1 MGVHDSRSQKDN
13 LKQAE
18 AAEEARLV
26 RSQREYLELEL
37 RRFRRRRMLALHHK
51 EQELLREV
59 QPHTCYAQIHLL

>member
-1 MGVHDSRSQKDN
+1 M
-13 LKQAE
+13 KQAE

-59 QPHTCYAQIHLL
+59 LIEHLINIQCSQILAIWPLPIS

>member
-1 MGVHDSRSQKDN
+1 MRVLSRSQKDN

-18 AAEEARLV
+18 AAEEMRLV

-59 QPHTCYAQIHLL
+59 LCLPYSALQLY

>member
-1 MGVHDSRSQKDN
+1 M
-13 LKQAE
+13 KQAE

-59 QPHTCYAQIHLL
+59 LIEHLINIQYSQILAIWPLPIS

>member
-1 MGVHDSRSQKDN
+1 MFCLRSQKDN

-18 AAEEARLV
+18 AAEEVRLV

-37 RRFRRRRMLALHHK
+37 RRFRRKRMLVLHHK

-59 QPHTCYAQIHLL
+59 FYKI